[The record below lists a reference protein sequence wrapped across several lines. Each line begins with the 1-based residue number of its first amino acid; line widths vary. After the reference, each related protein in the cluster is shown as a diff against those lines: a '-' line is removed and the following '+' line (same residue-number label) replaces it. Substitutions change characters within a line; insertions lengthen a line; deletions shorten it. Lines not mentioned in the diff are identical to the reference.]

1 MKKYARLLALLL
13 AAAML
18 FALAGCGKGNDT
30 PSNDDENN
38 QGGGD
43 EAKPTTLVVGYDYF
57 SEKFSMFFSK
67 TQYDQDVASMTSVS
81 LLGTDREGNVIL
93 NGIEGEDVAYN
104 GTTYHYDGI
113 ADCVITTNDDGTVT
127 YDFTMR
133 DDIVFSDGEP
143 MTADDVIF
151 SMYVYCDPTY
161 DGSTT
166 FGSLPI
172 VGLEAYKGGMDTV
185 RNLIAKAG
193 HDGQSEF
200 VSAEDTAAFWAAV
213 DAAGPKF
220 AQSIVD
226 YCINAGY
233 GTDVTTA
240 APNWGYD
247 GVTTVEEFWDAIVK
261 NVGVK
266 EDGSW
271 DFSDD
276 GINKENAGTSIVDM
290 IDAELGD
297 NAAKYN
303 AGVATGESA
312 ANVTGIEKT
321 GDYSVRVTLSKFAA
335 NAIYQLPVT
344 VSPLHYYGDKAQ
356 YDYEN
361 NKFGFPKGDLSLVKS
376 KTTQP
381 LGAGPYVFDSYK
393 NGVVTFHA
401 NEKYFKG
408 CPKTDYILFQETPAT
423 DKLSGL
429 VAGSFDITDP
439 SFSKKVAAD
448 IAGYNSN
455 KEITGNLIT
464 THLVD
469 NLGYGY
475 IGICA
480 NTVNVGGEPA
490 SEASKDLRK
499 GFATLLAVY
508 RDTAINSYYGEAASV
523 IQYPISNTSWA
534 APRPA
539 DEGYQIAFSV
549 DVDGNP
555 IYTDG
560 MTEEEKYAAA
570 LDAAIGYF
578 KAAGYTWDEAAGKFT
593 AAPAGAK
600 LDYTAMIP
608 ADGTGDHPA
617 FGIYTATKEALA
629 SIGINFQIND
639 LSDSNVLWNALESGE
654 CEMWTAAWIATVD
667 PDMYQV
673 YHSDNIV
680 GKGGTDSNH
689 YAVADAQLDEL
700 ILEARTSPDQAFR
713 KATYKQCLDILM
725 DWAVEVP
732 NYQRQNCIIFS
743 TERVN
748 MDTVTPDIT
757 TFWGWMNDIELLEVN
772 AK

>member
-67 TQYDQDVASMTSVS
+67 TQYDQDVATMTSVS

-93 NGIEGEDVAYN
+93 NGIKGEDVAYN

-113 ADCVITTNDDGTVT
+113 ADCAINTNDDGTVT

-233 GTDVTTA
+233 GTDITTA

-271 DFSDD
+271 DFSEE
-276 GINKENAGTSIVDM
+276 GIDKENAGTSIVDM
-290 IDAELGD
+290 INAELGD
-297 NAAKYN
+297 NAAKYD

-321 GDYSVRVTLSKFAA
+321 GDYSVRVTLSEFAA

-344 VSPLHYYGDKAQ
+344 VSPMHYYGDKAQ

-408 CPKTDYILFQETPAT
+408 CPKTDYILFQETPAS

-455 KEITGNLIT
+455 KEITGNVIT
-464 THLVD
+464 TDLVD

-475 IGICA
+475 MGICA

-617 FGIYTATKEALA
+617 ST
-629 SIGINFQIND
+629 Q
-639 LSDSNVLWNALESGE
+639 
-654 CEMWTAAWIATVD
+654 
-667 PDMYQV
+667 
-673 YHSDNIV
+673 
-680 GKGGTDSNH
+680 
-689 YAVADAQLDEL
+689 
-700 ILEARTSPDQAFR
+700 
-713 KATYKQCLDILM
+713 
-725 DWAVEVP
+725 
-732 NYQRQNCIIFS
+732 QR
-743 TERVN
+743 
-748 MDTVTPDIT
+748 
-757 TFWGWMNDIELLEVN
+757 
-772 AK
+772 

>member
-1 MKKYARLLALLL
+1 M
-13 AAAML
+13 
-18 FALAGCGKGNDT
+18 G
-30 PSNDDENN
+30 
-38 QGGGD
+38 
-43 EAKPTTLVVGYDYF
+43 
-57 SEKFSMFFSK
+57 
-67 TQYDQDVASMTSVS
+67 VA
-81 LLGTDREGNVIL
+81 
-93 NGIEGEDVAYN
+93 
-104 GTTYHYDGI
+104 
-113 ADCVITTNDDGTVT
+113 
-127 YDFTMR
+127 
-133 DDIVFSDGEP
+133 
-143 MTADDVIF
+143 
-151 SMYVYCDPTY
+151 
-161 DGSTT
+161 
-166 FGSLPI
+166 
-172 VGLEAYKGGMDTV
+172 
-185 RNLIAKAG
+185 
-193 HDGQSEF
+193 
-200 VSAEDTAAFWAAV
+200 
-213 DAAGPKF
+213 
-220 AQSIVD
+220 
-226 YCINAGY
+226 
-233 GTDVTTA
+233 
-240 APNWGYD
+240 
-247 GVTTVEEFWDAIVK
+247 
-261 NVGVK
+261 

-271 DFSDD
+271 DFSEE
-276 GINKENAGTSIVDM
+276 GIDKENAGTSIVDM
-290 IDAELGD
+290 INAELGD
-297 NAAKYN
+297 NAAKYD

-381 LGAGPYVFDSYK
+381 LGAGPYVFESYK

-408 CPKTDYILFQETPAT
+408 CPKTDYILFQETPAS

-455 KEITGNLIT
+455 KEITGNVIT
-464 THLVD
+464 TNLVD

-475 IGICA
+475 MGICA

-654 CEMWTAAWIATVD
+654 CEMWTAAWSATVD
-667 PDMYQV
+667 PDMYQI

>member
-113 ADCVITTNDDGTVT
+113 ADCAINTNDDGTVT

-233 GTDVTTA
+233 GTDVATA

-303 AGVATGESA
+303 AGVSTGESA
-312 ANVTGIEKT
+312 PNVTGIEKT

-455 KEITGNLIT
+455 KEITGNVIT
-464 THLVD
+464 TNLVD

-475 IGICA
+475 MGICA

-654 CEMWTAAWIATVD
+654 CEMWTAAWSATVD

>member
-1 MKKYARLLALLL
+1 MYNPKSLKAEEFIDDGEIRETLKYAHENRHNRELIDSILEKAKE
-13 AAAML
+13 
-18 FALAGCGKGNDT
+18 CKGL
-30 PSNDDENN
+30 SH
-38 QGGGD
+38 
-43 EAKPTTLVVGYDYF
+43 
-57 SEKFSMFFSK
+57 
-67 TQYDQDVASMTSVS
+67 
-81 LLGTDREGNVIL
+81 RE
-93 NGIEGEDVAYN
+93 
-104 GTTYHYDGI
+104 
-113 ADCVITTNDDGTVT
+113 
-127 YDFTMR
+127 
-133 DDIVFSDGEP
+133 
-143 MTADDVIF
+143 
-151 SMYVYCDPTY
+151 
-161 DGSTT
+161 
-166 FGSLPI
+166 
-172 VGLEAYKGGMDTV
+172 
-185 RNLIAKAG
+185 
-193 HDGQSEF
+193 
-200 VSAEDTAAFWAAV
+200 AAV
-213 DAAGPKF
+213 LLECDLPDEIEKMFELAREIKQKF
-220 AQSIVD
+220 YGNRIVMFAPLYLSN
-226 YCINAGY
+226 YCINGCVYCPYHQKNKTIPRRKLTQDEIRREVIALQDMGHKRLAIEAGEDPVNNPIEY
-233 GTDVTTA
+233 ILESIKTIYSIHHENGDIRRVNVNIA
-240 APNWGYD
+240 A
-247 GVTTVEEFWDAIVK
+247 TTVENYRK
-261 NVGVK
+261 LK
-266 EDGSW
+266 EA
-271 DFSDD
+271 
-276 GINKENAGTSIVDM
+276 GIGT
-290 IDAELGD
+290 
-297 NAAKYN
+297 
-303 AGVATGESA
+303 
-312 ANVTGIEKT
+312 
-321 GDYSVRVTLSKFAA
+321 
-335 NAIYQLPVT
+335 
-344 VSPLHYYGDKAQ
+344 
-356 YDYEN
+356 
-361 NKFGFPKGDLSLVKS
+361 
-376 KTTQP
+376 
-381 LGAGPYVFDSYK
+381 
-393 NGVVTFHA
+393 
-401 NEKYFKG
+401 
-408 CPKTDYILFQETPAT
+408 YILFQETPAS

-455 KEITGNLIT
+455 KEITGNVIT
-464 THLVD
+464 TDLVD

-475 IGICA
+475 MGICA
-480 NTVNVGGEPA
+480 TTVNVGGEPA

-654 CEMWTAAWIATVD
+654 CEMWTAAWSATVD
-667 PDMYQV
+667 PDMYQI

-757 TFWGWMNDIELLEVN
+757 TFWGWMNDLELLEVN

>member
-57 SEKFSMFFSK
+57 SEKFSKFFSK

-233 GTDVTTA
+233 GTDVATA

-312 ANVTGIEKT
+312 PNVTGIEKT

-335 NAIYQLPVT
+335 NAIYQLPVD

-455 KEITGNLIT
+455 KEITGNVIT
-464 THLVD
+464 TNLVD

-475 IGICA
+475 MGICA

-654 CEMWTAAWIATVD
+654 CEMWTAAWSATVD

>member
-30 PSNDDENN
+30 PSNNDENN

-113 ADCVITTNDDGTVT
+113 ADCVITTNDDGTVA

-133 DDIVFSDGEP
+133 EDIVFSDGEP

-233 GTDVTTA
+233 GTDVATA

-276 GINKENAGTSIVDM
+276 GINKENAGTSITEM

-303 AGVATGESA
+303 AGVSTGESA

-455 KEITGNLIT
+455 KEITGNVIT
-464 THLVD
+464 TNLVD

-475 IGICA
+475 MGICA

-654 CEMWTAAWIATVD
+654 CEMWTAAWSATVD
-667 PDMYQV
+667 PDMYQI